1 MFLQLILNI
10 KSLVRYYCNL
20 LYKVRKLQLFLHQAL
35 GIILLTNFDLLI
47 KRKTEYTRQLILK
60 TYFIKLIR
68 PAWHLH
74 G

>member
-35 GIILLTNFDLLI
+35 GIILLTNLLTDLLGLFQE
-47 KRKTEYTRQLILK
+47 KGHRGGGTEIN
-60 TYFIKLIR
+60 
-68 PAWHLH
+68 
-74 G
+74 